1 MCIRDR
7 YCNKCGVQTA
17 TDEMEFEIG
26 SAMGV
31 SLEARMEELNS
42 LSECHFCRQQRIYD
56 EVKREIDTEN
66 GSYNVCR
73 EGFWDGEE
81 CPICEHD
88 NGEHNLEVV
97 GEEWE
102 GPEYPCPYCENP
114 NFTAKEAREW
124 LRPYLGEL
132 RD

>member
-1 MCIRDR
+1 MQGMTN
-7 YCNKCGVQTA
+7 CNKCGVETA
-17 TDEMEFEIG
+17 TEEQRFEIG
-26 SAMGV
+26 TAMGV
-31 SLEARMEELNS
+31 SLEARIEELNS
-42 LSECHFCRQQRIYD
+42 LSECYFCRQQRIHEEVRREMD
-56 EVKREIDTEN
+56 EEQ
-66 GSYNVCR
+66 GAYNVCR
-73 EGFWDGEE
+73 EGFWEGED
-81 CPICEHD
+81 CPICEHED
-88 NGEHNLEVV
+88 GQHELDYV

>member
-1 MCIRDR
+1 
-7 YCNKCGVQTA
+7 
-17 TDEMEFEIG
+17 
-26 SAMGV
+26 MGL
-31 SLEARMEELNS
+31 SL
-42 LSECHFCRQQRIYD
+42 HFKQ

>member
-1 MCIRDR
+1 MTAR

-42 LSECHFCRQQRIYD
+42 LSECYFCRQQRIYD

>member
-1 MCIRDR
+1 MSDR
-7 YCNKCGVQTA
+7 YCGKCGVQTA

>member
-1 MCIRDR
+1 MTAR

-26 SAMGV
+26 SAVGV

>member
-1 MCIRDR
+1 MTAR

-42 LSECHFCRQQRIYD
+42 LSECHFCSQQRIYD

-114 NFTAKEAREW
+114 NFTAKESREW